1 MSNVTRVGV
10 PLSRDDYSS
19 VLKTIGLPP
28 LPEGPP
34 AHVGQAPGGPP
45 APHIVQHME
54 AGAKHKLDAAKMLVD
69 ATDGGGDQG
78 DMMAQHALDRAGA
91 AGDQAHE
98 MAMSELEH
106 QHAMEQGDQAGEQA
120 QRAAMAKG
128 GVVSQSSGKTSQSS
142 GKSSGTSR
150 KSSDGGG
157 VHIHLPES
165 ITHKIETPPEPEP
178 LDLSKLPAPQVTVR
192 PVVNVSPPQVTVN
205 VPKDDR
211 GISIDHIERDD
222 KGHIKSAK
230 ITRK

>member
-1 MSNVTRVGV
+1 
-10 PLSRDDYSS
+10 
-19 VLKTIGLPP
+19 
-28 LPEGPP
+28 
-34 AHVGQAPGGPP
+34 
-45 APHIVQHME
+45 
-54 AGAKHKLDAAKMLVD
+54 
-69 ATDGGGDQG
+69 
-78 DMMAQHALDRAGA
+78 
-91 AGDQAHE
+91 
-98 MAMSELEH
+98 MSELEH
-106 QHAMEQGDQAGEQA
+106 QHALEQGQQAGDQAE
-120 QRAAMAKG
+120 RTAMAKG
-128 GVVSQSSGKTSQSS
+128 GVVPGKSQTSSGGSSKSS
-142 GKSSGTSR
+142 GKSS